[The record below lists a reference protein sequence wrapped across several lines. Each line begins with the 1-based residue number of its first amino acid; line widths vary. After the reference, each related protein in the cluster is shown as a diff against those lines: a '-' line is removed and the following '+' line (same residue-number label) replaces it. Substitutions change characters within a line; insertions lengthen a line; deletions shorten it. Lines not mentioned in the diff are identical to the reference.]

1 MLSCDIILSMITITI
16 PKELARRG
24 DLVVIPRREYDALL
38 KGRRIASTVQL
49 TVSEKKALDR
59 ARKEI
64 ARGEFVTPKELGEEA
79 DTDLAI
85 KIYRKEKQQEK
96 LKTIKSLVDLD

>member
-1 MLSCDIILSMITITI
+1 MTTITI

-24 DLVVIPRREYDALL
+24 DLVVIPRTEYDALL
-38 KGRRIASTVQL
+38 KRRRIAPTVQL

-64 ARGEFVTPKELGEEA
+64 ARGEFVTLKELKEKA
-79 DTDLAI
+79 DADLAI
-85 KIYRKEKQQEK
+85 KIYKKEKRQGK
-96 LKTIKSLVDLD
+96 LKTIKSLVDLN